1 MIRLTYIIAIV
12 LESIVNSRGA
22 ETAQQGDIQNAV
34 N

>member
-1 MIRLTYIIAIV
+1 LIELMTIV
-12 LESIVNSRGA
+12 LDSIVNPRDA